1 MGPIIEVDCRCIPLA
16 REYLF
21 QLNGQTVFKKT
32 EKCVI
37 ALDIHV
43 YLRKKI
49 TFWLLVKKKT
59 KGIKDDWIRH
69 LHEIVMH
76 FNSKHLLK
84 STFKSNKHKKRLAKR
99 HL

>member
-1 MGPIIEVDCRCIPLA
+1 MCDYFRHTC
-16 REYLF
+16 LF
-21 QLNGQTVFKKT
+21 
-32 EKCVI
+32 E
-37 ALDIHV
+37 
-43 YLRKKI
+43 KKI